1 MTWTLFEYVIWSE
14 LHGTIYFFSYKF
26 SSWRFD
32 IDIVTV
38 DRGEWHILQIVLYM
52 IKLLPFII
60 TFQRYSN
67 IVNMVNIRETKLKIK
82 FELKKKCSYSLY
94 GSEPF
99 IVVCAWRRSL
109 KKNGNIYLSFYWELF
124 LTSTISILNDWFIT
138 VPSVCGS
145 FTFGVNKGNNK
156 ITELRTI
163 LQRESQNS

>member
-14 LHGTIYFFSYKF
+14 LHGTIYLFSYKF

-52 IKLLPFII
+52 IKLLLFI
-60 TFQRYSN
+60 TTLQRYSN
-67 IVNMVNIRETKLKIK
+67 IVNMVKIRWKKIENK
-82 FELKKKCSYSLY
+82 IWIKKKCSYSLY

-99 IVVCAWRRSL
+99 IVVCAWRLSL
-109 KKNGNIYLSFYWELF
+109 KKNVNIYLSFCWELF
-124 LTSTISILNDWFIT
+124 LTSTISIFNDWFIT

-145 FTFGVNKGNNK
+145 ITFGVNKGNNK